1 MHGGEGHGPSV
12 GDVPERLLTEVK
24 GPAHAA
30 AGPESDKLFLSGI
43 LESAMDAIITID
55 EAQRVVLFNKAAE
68 EVFRCPREDAIGASL
83 DDFIPQRFRPNHR
96 QLVEGFGRT
105 GQ

>member
-1 MHGGEGHGPSV
+1 MGGGEVHGPSV
-12 GDVPERLLTEVK
+12 GDVPQPLLTEVK

-55 EAQRVVLFNKAAE
+55 EAQRIVLFNKAAE
-68 EVFRCPREDAIGASL
+68 DVFRCSREQAIGASL
-83 DDFIPQRFRPNHR
+83 DGFIPERFRGGHGH
-96 QLVEGFGRT
+96 LVQGFGRT
-105 GQ
+105 